1 MVWWIDCASGGSW
14 VKSCR
19 RNASSPL
26 WLMREHQGRAH
37 RAVDHPVIFAAAMEA
52 EEEPL
57 FEFV

>member
-1 MVWWIDCASGGSW
+1 
-14 VKSCR
+14 
-19 RNASSPL
+19 
-26 WLMREHQGRAH
+26 MREHQGRAH